1 MDYEY
6 MISEI
11 FGVTFGIVM
20 AIFLVV
26 YLLGL
31 ALGILLYVLRSL
43 SLHTIAKRR
52 GIRHGWLAWIPVGM
66 LWVLG
71 SISDQYQ
78 YVVKGKVRN
87 RRGVLL
93 GLFIASLVCT
103 FFNSVGI
110 AVAALALGVG
120 SLTSFTGW
128 TVAIIFCLL
137 AAAAVSVTMVVFR
150 YICLYDLFV
159 SCDPSQAALFLVLS
173 IVLPVT
179 LPFFLMSCRKKD
191 LGMPERKPEPAAAL
205 EVCEDD
211 FEEYAEEIPEQET
224 PSGDFEEEGLDEA
237 IEE

>member
-1 MDYEY
+1 MDCEN
-6 MISEI
+6 MFCDI
-11 FGVTFGIVM
+11 FGVTFGVVL
-20 AIFLVV
+20 AIFLIV
-26 YLLGL
+26 YLLAL
-31 ALGILLYVLRSL
+31 AFGILMYVLRSI
-43 SLHTIAKRR
+43 SLQTIAKRR

-78 YVVKGKVRN
+78 YVAKGKVRN
-87 RRGVLL
+87 RRGVLI
-93 GLFIASLVCT
+93 GLCIASVLLTVFYCI
-103 FFNSVGI
+103 GI
-110 AVAALALGVG
+110 AFAALSSG
-120 SLTSFTGW
+120 SLAFVTGW
-128 TVAIIFCLL
+128 AVAIIFCLV
-137 AAAAVSVTMVVFR
+137 AVVAVAITMTVFQ

-159 SCDPSQAALFLVLS
+159 SCDPSQAVLFLVLS
-173 IVLPVT
+173 IFLPVT

-205 EVCEDD
+205 EVSDDD